1 MNRKLL
7 PAGIALLLGAGYVL
21 SAYSQ
26 GKPETLIKQRQAVM
40 TLHWK
45 YFGPLLAMAKGRT
58 PYSAEVVARNA
69 AYLEALSTMPWS
81 DFDPSTKNAKSP
93 ALPAIFN
100 EPAKFKQAQERYQG
114 ELAKLIQL
122 SKTGDEAAVKT
133 QIGAVDKA
141 CGNCHDNFREPF

>member
-7 PAGIALLLGAGYVL
+7 PAGVALLLGAGY
-21 SAYSQ
+21 AFNTYSQ
-26 GKPETLIKQRQAVM
+26 QTKPETLVKQRQAVM

-45 YFGPLLAMAKGRT
+45 YFGPLSAMARGKA
-58 PYSAEVVARNA
+58 PYDAQVVQRNA

-81 DFDPSTKNAKSP
+81 DFDPSTKNTKSP

-114 ELAKLIQL
+114 EVAKLVTL
-122 SKTGDEAAVKT
+122 SKSGDEAAVK
-133 QIGAVDKA
+133 
-141 CGNCHDNFREPF
+141 